1 MTEKTK
7 TKSTAASKPVWPV
20 VGVLLG
26 AIGLILCLVPDANNF
41 ACFLGVEAAV
51 LGGLGL
57 TRKTSSKT
65 ALTALILG
73 ALSII
78 ISLGLR

>member
-1 MTEKTK
+1 MSKKSEA
-7 TKSTAASKPVWPV
+7 KSTIASKPAWPA

-26 AIGLILCLVPDANNF
+26 AIGLIFCLVPDANNF

-65 ALTALILG
+65 ALAALILG
-73 ALSII
+73 ALSIV